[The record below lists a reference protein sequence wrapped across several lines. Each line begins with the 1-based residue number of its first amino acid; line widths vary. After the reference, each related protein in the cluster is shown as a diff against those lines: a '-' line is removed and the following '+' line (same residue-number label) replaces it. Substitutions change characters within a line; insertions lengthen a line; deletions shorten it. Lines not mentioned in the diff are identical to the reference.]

1 MVPHVLKR
9 DSSHDILLSVYYR
22 DSDTDTDLF
31 YYRDSSHD
39 ILLFYYPDYSFDTLL
54 FYYRDCSHVILLSV
68 TYRDSSFDTDLF
80 YYRHSSMSLW
90 LMLLLWFY
98 PCHSALF
105 YDLKAFSAPLYF
117 QNLFFVTYLI
127 QLTNRHTYLKHSRLT
142 ELHLCSS
149 WLDTPPGEVIN
160 LFIVVFILS
169 CPHQVCRRSLSSLR
183 LSFS

>member
-1 MVPHVLKR
+1 M
-9 DSSHDILLSVYYR
+9 
-22 DSDTDTDLF
+22 TF
-31 YYRDSSHD
+31 
-39 ILLFYYPDYSFDTLL
+39 
-54 FYYRDCSHVILLSV
+54 CSLYIIVILILTLIYFIIV
-68 TYRDSSFDTDLF
+68 IPAMIFCSFIILITALTLCSFIIVIAAMSFCFLLLIAIPALTLIYFIIDIPACHFDLC
-80 YYRHSSMSLW
+80 YYCDFW

-142 ELHLCSS
+142 ELHLCSF